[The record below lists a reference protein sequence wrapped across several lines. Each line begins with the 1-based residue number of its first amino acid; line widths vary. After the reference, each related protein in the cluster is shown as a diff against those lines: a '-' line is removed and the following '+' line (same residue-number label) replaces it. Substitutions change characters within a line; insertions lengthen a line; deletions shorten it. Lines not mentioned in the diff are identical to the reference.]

1 MWILSF
7 LPAWIFHVI
16 IIAGILAMLAGM
28 FLAKIP
34 FISQYQLPLKVAGAI
49 AIVVG
54 TWFEG
59 GIADNLAWQARV
71 KEMEEKVAIAEQ
83 QAKAAND
90 KLDKVSEEK
99 VAALKTKQVVV
110 KQYIDKE
117 LVKYNNTCVIPKEF
131 IEVHN
136 KAATK

>member
-7 LPAWIFHVI
+7 LPAWIFHAI
-16 IIAGILAMLAGM
+16 IIAGILAVIAGM
-28 FLAKIP
+28 FLAAIP
-34 FISQYQLPLKVAGAI
+34 FVRQYQIPLKVAGAI

-54 TWFEG
+54 AWFEG

-83 QAKAAND
+83 QAKEAND

-117 LVKYNNTCVIPKEF
+117 IVKYNNTCVIPKEF

>member
-7 LPAWIFHVI
+7 IPDI
-16 IIAGILAMLAGM
+16 IIHLAAFAGVVALLVITFFGHIIPLAYRMPVKL
-28 FLAKIP
+28 
-34 FISQYQLPLKVAGAI
+34 GAI
-49 AIVVG
+49 AVLILAL
-54 TWFEG
+54 FLEG
-59 GIADNLAWQARV
+59 ANYNNNAWIARV
-71 KEMEEKVAIAEQ
+71 KEMEAKVAVAEQ
-83 QAKAAND
+83 QAKEAND

-99 VAALKTKQVVV
+99 VAALKTRQVVV

-117 LVKYNNTCVIPKEF
+117 IVKYNNTCVIPKEF

>member
-7 LPAWIFHVI
+7 IPDI
-16 IIAGILAMLAGM
+16 IIHLAALIGVVALLVITFFGHIIPLAYRM
-28 FLAKIP
+28 PVKL
-34 FISQYQLPLKVAGAI
+34 GAI
-49 AIVVG
+49 AVLILAL
-54 TWFEG
+54 FLEG
-59 GIADNLAWQARV
+59 ANYNNNAWIARV
-71 KEMEEKVAIAEQ
+71 KEMEAKVAVAEQ
-83 QAKAAND
+83 QAKEAND

-117 LVKYNNTCVIPKEF
+117 IVKYNNTCVIPKEF

>member
-7 LPAWIFHVI
+7 IPDI
-16 IIAGILAMLAGM
+16 IIHLAALIGVVALLVITFFGHIIPLAYRM
-28 FLAKIP
+28 PVKL
-34 FISQYQLPLKVAGAI
+34 GAI
-49 AIVVG
+49 AVLILAL
-54 TWFEG
+54 FLEG
-59 GIADNLAWQARV
+59 ANYNNNAWIARV
-71 KEMEEKVAIAEQ
+71 KEMEAKVAVAEQ
-83 QAKAAND
+83 QAKEAND

-99 VAALKTKQVVV
+99 VAALKTRQVVV

-117 LVKYNNTCVIPKEF
+117 IVKYNNTCVIPKEF